1 MNAVTQFTGKRSAAR
16 ARGAG
21 TQPAVSRV
29 CSLGAPQLP
38 WISLFR
44 PPHSGSRPAIRQ
56 VAVGRHA
63 RGLLFWL
70 LVGFARP
77 AAAWSLLT
85 WNLSGNG
92 AADWSTNSP
101 QVQAIGRVL
110 RHLDPDVA
118 TFQEVPF
125 QFRDR
130 MPAIV
135 RAWLPGHSYVQNS
148 GTDGVLMSGIA
159 SRFPVRRSQK
169 WLDGADLAPFGGSGR
184 FTRDLFE
191 AELAVPDYLAPVH
204 VFTTHLKSGQL
215 GASPTNRF
223 FEALAVS
230 NFFVNTFPAAQRAR
244 GHVLTGDFNEDH
256 ASPPLPRMSAVMAL
270 TNGSGLRMTLPRNPG
285 TGREWTLSIRDRLD
299 RRYDYVLPGGL
310 LSSNLAAGLVFRSD
324 TLFPRPPG
332 MERTDSATA
341 SDHLPVMLWFG
352 HPDEELFAVQAKS
365 LAAGSISLTWPARVG
380 RRYEISAVVRPGA
393 WQAVETVLAESVN
406 PVWSAPAD
414 GMTRWFRLR
423 TAP

>member
-1 MNAVTQFTGKRSAAR
+1 MQSTRPHRDFLN
-16 ARGAG
+16 
-21 TQPAVSRV
+21 RV
-29 CSLGAPQLP
+29 VRQLP
-38 WISLFR
+38 WLLALL
-44 PPHSGSRPAIRQ
+44 PAP
-56 VAVGRHA
+56 
-63 RGLLFWL
+63 
-70 LVGFARP
+70 P

-92 AADWSTNSP
+92 AADWSTNSA

-130 MPAIV
+130 MPGLVAV
-135 RAWLPGHSYVQNS
+135 WLPGHFYVQNS

-191 AELAVPDYLAPVH
+191 AELAVPDYFAPVH

-215 GASPTNRF
+215 GASPTNRY

-230 NFFVNTFPAAQRAR
+230 NFFVHTFPAAPRAR
-244 GHVLTGDFNEDH
+244 GFVLTGDLNEDH
-256 ASPPLPRMSAVMAL
+256 ANPPLPRHRAVMAL
-270 TNGSGLRMTLPRNPG
+270 TNGTGLRMTLPRNPG

-310 LSSNLAAGLVFRSD
+310 LFSNFAAGLVFRSD

-352 HPDEELFAVQAKS
+352 HPDEAPFAVQAR
-365 LAAGSISLTWPARVG
+365 AGGDATISLTWPAQLG
-380 RRYEISAVVRPGA
+380 RRYEISAAELPGS
-393 WQAVETVLAESVN
+393 WQAVETVRAESVN

-414 GMTRWFRLR
+414 GVTRWFRLR